1 MTTVPVRRKKGKITG
16 KEYSPSMTVE
26 AVPLKRWNSLH
37 SFLLSA
43 LPGVIIAIAATL
55 WFRSSD
61 GGVGVGRSSDSVEA
75 PLIHPSPGSW
85 TYGYYTTQSVSG
97 EANPSTH
104 ALLYPNGG
112 GGEPELVSF
121 ANREDFLK
129 LGRLYNDLGQIVQS
143 PSHFLNGTALY
154 KGPEKPGTHF
164 QWPAGEYMIEYKSL
178 VHLTTKNQTPLRFIH

>member
-1 MTTVPVRRKKGKITG
+1 
-16 KEYSPSMTVE
+16 MTVE
-26 AVPLKRWNSLH
+26 AVPLKKKNSLS
-37 SFLLSA
+37 SFILSA
-43 LPGVIIAIAATL
+43 LPGVIIAIVATV
-55 WFRSSD
+55 WSRHGD
-61 GGVGVGRSSDSVEA
+61 GGGAGVGREDAIVRRSDSVEA
-75 PLIHPSPGSW
+75 PLVYPSPGSW
-85 TYGYYTTQSVSG
+85 TYGYYTTQSVSN

-121 ANREDFLK
+121 ANREEFLK

-164 QWPAGEYMIEYKSL
+164 QWPAGEYIIEYLSL
-178 VHLTTKNQTPLRFIH
+178 FHLKTTNHTHHHYFMNLLRSACWI